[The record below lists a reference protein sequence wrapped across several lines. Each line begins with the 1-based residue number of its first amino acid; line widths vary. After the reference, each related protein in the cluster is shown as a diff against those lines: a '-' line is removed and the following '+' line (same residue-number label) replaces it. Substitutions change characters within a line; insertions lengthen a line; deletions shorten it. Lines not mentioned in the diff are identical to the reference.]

1 MSVSAFKRFV
11 LVSVAGGFCLFAGWL
26 LLWAQE
32 GVPFP
37 GSTIAR
43 GQSPEA
49 TKIKSTGCISCHG
62 ETDSASMHTT
72 GTVQLACVDC
82 HGGKGD
88 VQKPAGSE
96 KGSAP
101 YQQAKEQAHPR
112 PHTDLFTK
120 NSAANPVQ
128 PYAKWLKED
137 KEYIKFVNPGD
148 LRVADETC
156 GSCHSKQV
164 RAVRTSMMTH
174 GGMLWGAALYN
185 NGGFPYKNARFGESY
200 TEDGKPQTITM
211 SPKPDAELTRTK
223 GVLPQLQPLGRWEVS
238 QPGNM
243 LRVFEKGGRER
254 GDLGNPN
261 PDEEPGE
268 PDDQLSDRGIGTLLR
283 TDPVFLGLQ
292 KTRLMDPLL
301 SMPGTNDHPGDYR
314 HSGCTACHVIYA
326 NDRST
331 VHSGPYAAYGNQG
344 YSSQIDPTIPKNESG
359 HPIRHEFTRAIP
371 TSTCISCHIH
381 PGTNMV
387 ATYLGFIWWDNE
399 TDGQKMYPEKQ
410 KDPTDEE
417 RYQSWLANPE
427 AAAAKGKWGD
437 TKHPEFLQQVG
448 SPEFNEQLKHTQF
461 ADFHSH
467 GWVFRAVYKRDRK
480 GNLLDAKDNIVP
492 DESKDKFKEAVHL
505 KDIHLEKGMHC
516 VDCHFEQDSHGN
528 GNLYGETR
536 NAVEVDCID
545 CHGTITKKATLR
557 TSAAAAPKGGTD
569 LSLLRTPDG
578 KRRFYWENGKLYQRR
593 TMPAVVA
600 KDNSVAAGV
609 AAGIAAGLAA
619 KSPSGPA
626 TVEDN
631 TPWEVVQT
639 IDSITPGNEHYSE
652 ASHLAKTLLKDG
664 TTWGPAEKD
673 ETKLAHANSRMTC
686 YTCHSAW
693 TTSCFGC
700 HLPMYANAKKPMLHN
715 EGLTTRNYT
724 SYNFEVLR
732 DDIYMLGVDGTV
744 TGHRI
749 APTRSTCAV
758 VVSSQN
764 ANRDWLYYEQQTI
777 SSSGY
782 SGFGFS
788 PYYPHTTRA
797 TETKV
802 CTDCHVSKEGNNNAW
817 MAQLLMQG
825 TNLVNFIGRYA
836 YVAEGEK
843 GFDAVTTAEHD
854 DPPAV
859 FGSDLQKI
867 AYPANFAKFEKHER
881 EIDESDHHAGS
892 TVLDLQARGEYLY
905 AAMGKGGFRVFDIA
919 NIDNKNFSEKMNT
932 APVSPWGQRFFV
944 KTKYATAVGSPSTLA
959 VDPLRQPV
967 AENEETPPALFF
979 GFLYV
984 TDLEEGLVII
994 GNPDLKS
1001 KSPGV
1006 LTLLDGNPSNN
1017 FLKKAAA
1024 FNPDGILN
1032 GARRITLAGTFAYI
1046 LCNKGLVVVDLA
1058 NPAAPKVTGQ
1068 IGAPDLVDPQGVAV
1082 QFRYGFVVD
1091 KEGLKILDTTNLG
1104 VPRVVSLAPSDRVQL
1119 TDARNIYVARTY
1131 AYVSGGKQ
1139 GMVIVDVERPEHP
1152 HIEQVFNAGGK
1163 LSDTRDIKLGMTAAS
1178 AFAYVADGTGG
1189 MKIVQLFAPD
1199 DNPNYLGFSPKPTPK
1214 LIASFKTKGPALAI
1228 SKGLDRDRGVDES
1241 GNQVTV
1247 FNRRGS
1253 RPFNKKEMEAM
1264 YMHTGNGQLYTV
1276 TNKPPVPA
1284 RKQ

>member
-1 MSVSAFKRFV
+1 MSASAFKRFLL
-11 LVSVAGGFCLFAGWL
+11 LVVAGGFCLFAGWL
-26 LLWAQE
+26 VLWAQD
-32 GVPFP
+32 
-37 GSTIAR
+37 R
-43 GQSPEA
+43 SPEA
-49 TKIKSTGCISCHG
+49 MIAKGQAPEAVKLKSAGCISCHG
-62 ETDSASMHTT
+62 ETDSFSMHTT

-101 YQQAKEQAHPR
+101 YQQAKEQAHP
-112 PHTDLFTK
+112 HTKSSLFAK
-120 NSAANPVQ
+120 NSAANPVRAFAEWQ
-128 PYAKWLKED
+128 KVERD
-137 KEYIKFVNPGD
+137 YIKFVNPGD

-164 RAVRTSMMTH
+164 RAVRTSMMTT
-174 GGMLWGAALYN
+174 GPMLWQAALYN
-185 NGGFPYKNARFGESY
+185 NGDYPYKNAQFGQTY

-211 SPKPDAELTRTK
+211 FPKPDPELTRTK
-223 GVLPQLQPLGRWEVS
+223 GILPFLEPIARWEVS
-238 QPGNM
+238 FPGNM

-254 GDLGNPN
+254 SDLGNPN

-292 KTRLMDPLL
+292 KTRLFDPLL

-326 NDRST
+326 NDRSPSE
-331 VHSGPYAAYGNQG
+331 SGPYAVYGNQG
-344 YSSQIDPTIPKNESG
+344 FSAQIDPTIPKTESG
-359 HPIRHEFTRAIP
+359 HPIKHELTRSIP
-371 TSTCISCHIH
+371 TSQCIVCHIH

-387 ATYLGFIWWDNE
+387 ATYLGYTWWDNE
-399 TDGQKMYPEKQ
+399 TDGEHMYPEKQ

-427 AAAAKGKWGD
+427 SAAAKGKWGD
-437 TKHPEFLQQVG
+437 PAFLQQIG
-448 SPEFNEQLKHTQF
+448 SPEFNAQLKHTQF

-492 DESKDKFKEAVHL
+492 DTNKDKFKEAVHL
-505 KDIHLEKGMHC
+505 QDIHLEKGMHC
-516 VDCHFEQDSHGN
+516 ADCHFEQDSHGN

-536 NAVEVDCID
+536 AAVEIDCID

-569 LSLLRTPDG
+569 LSLLRTSG
-578 KRRFYWENGKLYQRR
+578 KAGSQRRFYWENGKLYQRR
-593 TMPAVVA
+593 SVV
-600 KDNSVAAGV
+600 NSD
-609 AAGIAAGLAA
+609 
-619 KSPSGPA
+619 KP
-626 TVEDN
+626 EDN
-631 TPWEVVQT
+631 APWEVVQT
-639 IDSITPGNEHYSE
+639 IDTITPGNEHYSE

-686 YTCHSAW
+686 YTCHSSW

-700 HLPMYANAKKPMLHN
+700 HLPMYANAKKPMLQN

-724 SYNFEVLR
+724 AYNFEVLR

-749 APTRSTCAV
+749 APTRSTCAI

-777 SSSGY
+777 SASGY
-782 SGFGFS
+782 SGFAFS
-788 PYYPHTTRA
+788 PYYPHTVRA

-802 CTDCHVSKEGNNNAW
+802 CTDCHVSKEGDNNAW

-825 TNLVNFIGRYA
+825 TNLVNILGRYV
-836 YVAEGEK
+836 YVAEGDK
-843 GFDAVTTAEHD
+843 GYDAVTVAEHD

-867 AYPANFAKFEKHER
+867 AYPSNFAKLEKHER
-881 EIDESDHHAGS
+881 ELDESDHHAGS

-919 NIDNKNFSEKMNT
+919 NIDNKNFSEKMTT

-944 KTKYATAVGSPSTLA
+944 KTKFATSVGSPSTLA
-959 VDPLRQPV
+959 VDPLRQPIK
-967 AENEETPPALFF
+967 ENEETPPALFY

-984 TDLEEGLVII
+984 TDMEEGLVIVGDSDI
-994 GNPDLKS
+994 AHS

-1006 LTLLDGNPSNN
+1006 LTLLDGNPANN
-1017 FLKKAAA
+1017 FLRRATLRDAEGRPLPS
-1024 FNPDGILN
+1024 FNPDHKLD

-1058 NPAAPKVTGQ
+1058 NPLAPKITAE
-1068 IGAPDLVDPQGVAV
+1068 IGAPDLVDPQGLAV
-1082 QFRYGFVVD
+1082 QFRYAFVVD
-1091 KEGLKILDTTNLG
+1091 KEGLKVLDTTNLA
-1104 VPRVVSLAPSDRVQL
+1104 VPKVVSSDRVPL
-1119 TDARNIYVARTY
+1119 TDAHNIYVARTY
-1131 AYVSGGKQ
+1131 GYVSGGKQ
-1139 GMVIVDVERPEHP
+1139 GLVIVDLEKPEHP
-1152 HIEQVFNAGGK
+1152 HVQQIFNAGGK
-1163 LSDTRDIKLGMTAAS
+1163 LTDTHDVKIGMTAAS
-1178 AFAYVADGTGG
+1178 AFAYIADGAGG
-1189 MKIVQLFAPD
+1189 MKIVQIFAPND
-1199 DNPNYLGFSPKPTPK
+1199 QPNYLGFSPIPTPK
-1214 LIASFKTKGPALAI
+1214 LIATFKTHGPALAV
-1228 SKGLDRDRGVDES
+1228 SKGIDRDRAVDES

-1264 YMHTGNGQLYTV
+1264 YMHIGNGELYTV
-1276 TNKPPVPA
+1276 TNKPPGPP
-1284 RKQ
+1284 K

>member
-1 MSVSAFKRFV
+1 M
-11 LVSVAGGFCLFAGWL
+11 VAGGFVLSAGWL
-26 LLWAQE
+26 VLWAQE
-32 GVPFP
+32 GPPLP
-37 GSTIAR
+37 GSAGAR
-43 GQSPEA
+43 GQSPEQ
-49 TKIKSTGCISCHG
+49 TKLKSTGCISCHG

-72 GTVQLACVDC
+72 GTVQLSCTDC

-96 KGSAP
+96 MGSAP

-174 GGMLWGAALYN
+174 GGMLWEAALYN
-185 NGGFPYKNARFGESY
+185 NGGYPYKNAQFGESY
-200 TEDGKPQTITM
+200 TDDGKPQTITM
-211 SPKPDAELTRTK
+211 FPKPDAELTRTK
-223 GVLPQLQPLGRWEVS
+223 GILPFLEPLGRWEVS
-238 QPGNM
+238 QPGTL
-243 LRVFEKGGRER
+243 LRVFEKGGGER
-254 GDLGNPN
+254 PDLGSPS
-261 PDEEPGE
+261 PEEEPGE

-292 KTRLMDPLL
+292 KTRLLDPLL

-326 NDRST
+326 NDRDPS
-331 VHSGPYAAYGNQG
+331 HSGSYAAYGNQG
-344 YSSQIDPTIPKNESG
+344 FSSQMDPTIPKNESG
-359 HPIRHEFTRAIP
+359 HPIKHELTRSIP
-371 TSTCISCHIH
+371 TSQCIVCHIH

-387 ATYLGFIWWDNE
+387 ATYLGYIWWDNE
-399 TDGQKMYPEKQ
+399 TDGEKMYPEKQ

-417 RYQSWLANPE
+417 RYQSWVANPE

-437 TKHPEFLQQVG
+437 PAFLESLG
-448 SPEFNEQLKHTQF
+448 TPEFNAELKTTQF

-492 DESKDKFKEAVHL
+492 NDSKDKFKEAVHL
-505 KDIHLEKGMHC
+505 QDIHLEKGMHC
-516 VDCHFEQDSHGN
+516 ADCHFEQDSHGD

-536 NAVEVDCID
+536 AAVEVDCID

-557 TSAAAAPKGGTD
+557 TSGAAAPKGGHD
-569 LSLLRTPDG
+569 LSLLRTADG
-578 KRRFYWENGKLYQRR
+578 QRRFFWQNGKLYQRR
-593 TMPAVVA
+593 SVI
-600 KDNSVAAGV
+600 NSD
-609 AAGIAAGLAA
+609 
-619 KSPSGPA
+619 KP
-626 TVEDN
+626 EDN
-631 TPWEVVQT
+631 APWEVVQT
-639 IDSITPGNEHYSE
+639 IDTITPGNEHYSE

-686 YTCHSAW
+686 YTCHSTW

-715 EGLTTRNYT
+715 EGLKTRNYT
-724 SYNFEVLR
+724 AYNFEVLR

-764 ANRDWLYYEQQTI
+764 ANRDWLYYQQQTI

-788 PYYPHTTRA
+788 PYYPHTVRA

-802 CTDCHVSKEGNNNAW
+802 CTDCHVSKQGDNNAW

-825 TNLVNFIGRYA
+825 TNLVNILGRYV
-836 YVAEGEK
+836 YVAEGNK
-843 GFDAVTTAEHD
+843 GLEAVTVAEHD

-859 FGSDLQKI
+859 FGSDLQNI
-867 AYPANFAKFEKHER
+867 AYPANFEKLEKHER
-881 EIDESDHHAGS
+881 ELDEADHHVGS
-892 TVLDLQARGEYLY
+892 NILDLQARGEYLY
-905 AAMGKGGFRVFDIA
+905 AAMGKGGFRVYDIA
-919 NIDNKNFSEKMNT
+919 NIDNKNFSEKIT
-932 APVSPWGQRFFV
+932 SAPVSPWGQRFFV
-944 KTKYATAVGSPSTLA
+944 KTKFATSVGSPSTLA
-959 VDPLRQPV
+959 VDPLRQPIK
-967 AENEETPPALFF
+967 ENEETPPALFY
-979 GFLYV
+979 GFIYV
-984 TDLEEGLVII
+984 TDLEEGLVVV
-994 GNPDLKS
+994 GNPDLKA

-1017 FLKKAAA
+1017 FLKKALA

-1032 GARRITLAGTFAYI
+1032 GARRITLAGTYAYI

-1058 NPAAPKVTGQ
+1058 NPAAPKVTAT
-1068 IGAPDLVDPQGVAV
+1068 IGAPYLVEPQGLAV
-1082 QFRYGFVVD
+1082 QFRYAFVVD
-1091 KEGLKILDTTNLG
+1091 KEGLKVLDTTNLA
-1104 VPRVVSLAPSDRVQL
+1104 VPRVVSSDKVPL
-1119 TDARNIYVARTY
+1119 SDAHNIYVARTY
-1131 AYVSGGKQ
+1131 GYVSGGKQ
-1139 GMVIVDVERPEHP
+1139 GMVIVDLEKPEHP
-1152 HIEQVFNAGGK
+1152 KIEQIFNAGGK
-1163 LSDTRDIKLGMTAAS
+1163 LTDTRDIKLGMTAAS
-1178 AFAYVADGTGG
+1178 AFAYIADGAGG
-1189 MKIVQLFAPD
+1189 MKIVQIFSPN
-1199 DNPNYLGFSPKPTPK
+1199 DNPNYLGFSPTPTPK
-1214 LIASFKTKGPALAI
+1214 LIATYKTLGPALAV
-1228 SKGLDRDRGVDES
+1228 SKGIDRDRAVDES

-1253 RPFNKKEMEAM
+1253 RPFSKEEMERM
-1264 YMHTGNGQLYTV
+1264 YMHNGQLYTV
-1276 TNKPPVPA
+1276 TNKPPCRQNSKRQLNEPDSRAPA
-1284 RKQ
+1284 PDRTT